1 MDRKLISKKD
11 LLIIVLL
18 LALALAVYAV
28 PKLVGGGDAVYAVI
42 TRDGEIVEEI
52 PLDADGEYTVG
63 NMVFTVDGGE
73 IFVSESSCGDKIC
86 VRTGKIS
93 RQGEAIVCV
102 PNRTAVTVES
112 AENNDDLD
120 VVLK

>member
-11 LLIIVLL
+11 ILIIVLL
-18 LALALAVYAV
+18 LGLALAVYAV
-28 PKLVGGGDAVYAVI
+28 PKLAGRGDAAYAVI

-63 NMVFTVDGGE
+63 NMIFTVDGGE

-93 RQGEAIVCV
+93 QQGEAIVCV
-102 PNRTAVTVES
+102 PNRTAATVES

>member
-1 MDRKLISKKD
+1 MDRKLIAKKD
-11 LLIIVLL
+11 ILIIVLL
-18 LALALAVYAV
+18 LGLALAVYAV
-28 PKLVGGGDAVYAVI
+28 PKLADGEDSAYAVI
-42 TRDGEIVEEI
+42 TCDGEIVEEI

-63 NMVFTVDGGE
+63 NMIFTVDGGE

-102 PNRTAVTVES
+102 PNRTAATVEG